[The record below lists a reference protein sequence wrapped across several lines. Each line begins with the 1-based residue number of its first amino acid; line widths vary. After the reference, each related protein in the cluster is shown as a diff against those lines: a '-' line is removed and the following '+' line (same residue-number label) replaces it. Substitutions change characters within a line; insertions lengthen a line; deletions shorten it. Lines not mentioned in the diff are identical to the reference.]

1 MFIAAA
7 FHFVFNL
14 AFKHRPLIR
23 LQKWLSL
30 LTKSLIKSEALAA
43 SSFWC
48 SWCATSSNG
57 FGLDGLFYWWH
68 LLQLNLV
75 GGASTTTL
83 TKETVALVTVA
94 LVTVVLATL
103 SSALLKEPWHQEA
116 KTTTSVVVFPESRGN
131 LIMIIPPLS
140 RRYFTEGD
148 FSIGNSMICSHIWHK
163 CHVQNV
169 QIMLLFV
176 YTTTHKRV
184 VIFTCRYFILSWNTT
199 ALSQ

>member
-1 MFIAAA
+1 MRKFTKQQVDLKTRWNFTMFIAAVVQ
-7 FHFVFNL
+7 FIFDS

-23 LQKWLSL
+23 LQKWLL
-30 LTKSLIKSEALAA
+30 PLTKSLIKSEALAA

-48 SWCATSSNG
+48 SWCAISSNG
-57 FGLDGLFYWWH
+57 FGLDGPFYWWH

-103 SSALLKEPWHQEA
+103 PSALLKEPCRQEA

-140 RRYFTEGD
+140 HRYFTKGD
-148 FSIGNSMICSHIWHK
+148 FMILRYNS
-163 CHVQNV
+163 
-169 QIMLLFV
+169 
-176 YTTTHKRV
+176 
-184 VIFTCRYFILSWNTT
+184 
-199 ALSQ
+199 